1 MTEQEFPP
9 AWGQLIEDAR
19 KALRPKVSA
28 RKAAERAGISEG
40 RWRQITKGYQA
51 TAGGRIPVPGP
62 VETLARMARV
72 VGVSPE
78 QMAAAGRQDVADV
91 LSSSLL
97 RRVEIDEQGSIWMA
111 ARAGEVETLRQ
122 WLADGD
128 ISSGTPPPTSAL
140 SLWEHR
146 QLLEAAIAKHE
157 DEVTFLNHIFEAAR
171 GLYNRTVEGG
181 DGDAEDDMSARRSA
195 PTSELLDDAAHED
208 ERDIED
214 EQGHDEFP

>member
-28 RKAAERAGISEG
+28 RQAAERAGISEG

-62 VETLARMARV
+62 VDTLARMARV
-72 VGVSPE
+72 VGVAPE
-78 QMAAAGRQDVADV
+78 QMAAAGRDDVAKAM
-91 LSSSLL
+91 SSTLL
-97 RRVEIDEQGSIWMA
+97 RRLEVDEHGALWTVKRSA
-111 ARAGEVETLRQ
+111 EVEALRQ
-122 WLADGD
+122 WLAAGD
-128 ISSGTPPPTSAL
+128 LDAGAPPTSAL

-146 QLLEAAIAKHE
+146 QLLDAASAKHE
-157 DEVTFLNHIFEAAR
+157 DEVTFLKHIFETAR
-171 GLYNRTVEGG
+171 GLYNRSVEGG
-181 DGDAEDDMSARRSA
+181 DGDAEDDLSARRSA
-195 PTSELLDDAAHED
+195 PTSDVLDEAAHDD